1 MLNPMLMKEV
11 KMNHCFE
18 QGPIRPPS
26 EATSLLLRVT
36 RNCPW
41 NKCAFCHTYRGTKFE
56 LRSVDE
62 IKKDIQAMK
71 DIADEVTNLSRKIGE
86 GGQIS
91 KNVMRRIYDSKDFY
105 NDHTY
110 SVAAWLYF
118 GGENVFLQDAN
129 SLILK
134 TPDLVAVLDFLKEK
148 FPGIK
153 RITSYCR
160 SHTAAR
166 KTVAEFKQLKR
177 AGLSR
182 IHIGMESGC
191 DEVLSMINKGVTA
204 EDHIKAGL
212 NIRGAGIELSEYVM
226 PGLGGEK
233 WTLKH
238 AFDTAAVINAINPD
252 FVRLRTLHVVPGTQ
266 LDELMKKGEFK
277 PLADDEIIREIK
289 LFIESLDVKGTY
301 LASDHILN
309 LLEEL
314 EGRFPEDKQKILS
327 VIERYFDLSD
337 QDRLIFR
344 VGRRSGAFR
353 ALEDL
358 DEKETYLRLKSVV
371 DHYASQGRNLE
382 EEIAKIMNSY
392 I

>member
-1 MLNPMLMKEV
+1 
-11 KMNHCFE
+11 MNHSFE

-71 DIADEVTNLSRKIGE
+71 DIADEVANFSLKMGE
-86 GGQIS
+86 GGKVS
-91 KNVMRRIYDSKDFY
+91 KNVLQRIYKSEDFY
-105 NDHTY
+105 SDYMY

-134 TPDLVAVLDFLKEK
+134 TADLVAVLDFLKEQ

-166 KTVAEFKQLKR
+166 KTVAEFEQLKR

-191 DEVLSMINKGVTA
+191 DEVLSMINKGATA
-204 EDHIKAGL
+204 ADHIKAGL
-212 NIRGAGIELSEYVM
+212 NIRQAGIELSEYVM

-233 WTLKH
+233 WTRKH
-238 AFDTAAVINAINPD
+238 ASDTAHVINEINPD

-266 LDELMKKGEFK
+266 MDEMMKNGEFK
-277 PLADDEIIREIK
+277 PLNDEEILKEIK
-289 LFIESLDVKGTY
+289 LVIEELNVRGTY

-327 VIERYFDLSD
+327 VIDRYFNLSD
-337 QDRLIFR
+337 SDRQIFR
-344 VGRRSGAFR
+344 LGRRSGAFR
-353 ALEDL
+353 KLDDL
-358 DEKETYLRLKSVV
+358 ADKATYLRLKSVV
-371 DHYASQGRNLE
+371 DHYATQGGDLE
-382 EEIAKIMNSY
+382 EDIIKTMNNY

>member
-1 MLNPMLMKEV
+1 
-11 KMNHCFE
+11 MNYFFE

-26 EATSLLLRVT
+26 EAASLLIRVS

-41 NKCAFCHTYRGTKFE
+41 NKCAFCHTYRGSKFE
-56 LRSVDE
+56 LRSVEDV
-62 IKKDIQAMK
+62 KADIQAMK
-71 DIADEVTNLSRKIGE
+71 DIADEITGLSQKWGE
-86 GGQIS
+86 GGRVTRDVLRQIYNRKELS
-91 KNVMRRIYDSKDFY
+91 NDFVY
-105 NDHTY
+105 T
-110 SVAAWLYF
+110 VGAWLYF

-134 TPDLVAVLDFLKEK
+134 TADLVSILDFLKEK
-148 FPGIK
+148 FPQIK

-166 KTVAEFKQLKR
+166 KTAAEFEQLKK

-191 DEVLSMINKGVTA
+191 NEVLSLIRKGVTA

-212 NIRGAGIELSEYVM
+212 NIKQAGIELSEYVM
-226 PGLGGEK
+226 PGLGGVK
-233 WTLKH
+233 WTRQH
-238 AFDTAAVINAINPD
+238 ALDTASVLNAINPD
-252 FVRLRTLHVVPGTQ
+252 FIRLRTLHVVPGTQ
-266 LDELMKKGEFK
+266 LDELMKKGEFQ
-277 PLADDEIIREIK
+277 PLNDEEIVKEIK
-289 LFIESLDVKGTY
+289 LFIEALNVSGTY

-327 VIERYFDLSD
+327 VIDRYFALSD
-337 QDRLIFR
+337 EDRQIFR
-344 VGRRSGAFR
+344 LGRRSGQFGK
-353 ALEDL
+353 LDDL
-358 DEKETYLRLKSVV
+358 ADKETYLRLKSVV
-371 DHYASQGRNLE
+371 DRYAAQGRNLE
-382 EEIAKIMNSY
+382 EDIIETMNSY

>member
-1 MLNPMLMKEV
+1 MLMKEV
-11 KMNHCFE
+11 KINHCFE

-41 NKCAFCHTYRGTKFE
+41 NKCAFCHTYCGCKFE

-62 IKKDIQAMK
+62 IKKDIQAMTA
-71 DIADEVTNLSRKIGE
+71 IADEVADISRKMGE
-86 GGQIS
+86 GGEIN
-91 KNVMRRIYDSKDFY
+91 KNVLRRIYNGDDFY
-105 NDHTY
+105 SDHMY
-110 SVAAWLYF
+110 SMAAWLYF

-129 SLILK
+129 SLIMK
-134 TPDLVAVLDFLKEK
+134 TADLLAVLNFLNEK

-166 KTVAEFKQLKR
+166 KSVSEFEQLKR

-212 NIRGAGIELSEYVM
+212 NIKGAGIELSEYVM

-233 WTLKH
+233 WTRKH
-238 AFDTAAVINAINPD
+238 ALDTAAVINAINPD
-252 FVRLRTLHVVPGTQ
+252 FIRLRTLHVVPGTQ
-266 LDELMKKGEFK
+266 LDEMMKNGEFK

-289 LFIESLDVKGTY
+289 LFIENLEVKGNY

-314 EGRFPEDKQKILS
+314 EGRFPEAKQRILS
-327 VIERYFDLSD
+327 VIESYLDLSD
-337 QDRLIFR
+337 QDRQIFR
-344 VGRRSGAFR
+344 LGRRSGAFR
-353 ALEDL
+353 TLDDL
-358 DEKETYLRLKSVV
+358 ADQATYLRLKSVV
-371 DHYASQGRNLE
+371 DHYAATGENLDE
-382 EEIAKIMNSY
+382 DIIKTMNNF

>member
-1 MLNPMLMKEV
+1 MSN
-11 KMNHCFE
+11 CFE

-56 LRSVDE
+56 LRSVE
-62 IKKDIQAMK
+62 EVKKDIQAMK
-71 DIADEVTNLSRKIGE
+71 DMADKVTGLSWEWGE
-86 GGQIS
+86 GGHVNRSVLQ
-91 KNVMRRIYDSKDFY
+91 RIYNSRDFD
-105 NDHTY
+105 NDCLYT
-110 SVAAWLYF
+110 VAAWLYF

-134 TPDLVAVLDFLKEK
+134 TADLLAVLNFLKEK
-148 FPGIK
+148 FPKIK

-166 KTVAEFKQLKR
+166 KTVDEFKQLKN

-182 IHIGMESGC
+182 IHIGMESGS
-191 DEVLSMINKGVTA
+191 DEVLSLINKGVTA
-204 EDHIKAGL
+204 DDHIKAGL
-212 NIRGAGIELSEYVM
+212 NIRAAGIELSEYVM
-226 PGLGGEK
+226 PGLGGIKLTRE
-233 WTLKH
+233 H
-238 AFDTAAVINAINPD
+238 ALETARVINAINPD
-252 FVRLRTLHVVPGTQ
+252 FIRLRTLHVVPGTG
-266 LDELMKKGEFK
+266 LHELMKKCEFQ
-277 PLADDEIIREIK
+277 PLSDDDILREIK
-289 LFIESLDVKGTY
+289 LFIENLDVRGTY

-314 EGRFPEDKQKILS
+314 EGTFPEDKKRILFA
-327 VIERYFDLSD
+327 IERYFDLSD

-353 ALEDL
+353 TLDDL
-358 DEKETYLRLKSVV
+358 AEKETYLRLKSVV
-371 DHYASQGRNLE
+371 NHYASQGKNLE
-382 EEIAKIMNSY
+382 EDIIKTMNNY

>member
-1 MLNPMLMKEV
+1 
-11 KMNHCFE
+11 MNNYFE

-26 EATSLLLRVT
+26 EAASLLIRVT

-56 LRSVDE
+56 LRSVDDV
-62 IKKDIQAMK
+62 KKDIQAMK
-71 DIADEVTNLSRKIGE
+71 DIADKITGLSLKWGE
-86 GGQIS
+86 GGLVNREVLRQIYNS
-91 KNVMRRIYDSKDFY
+91 KEFY
-105 NDHTY
+105 NDFIY

-134 TPDLVAVLDFLKEK
+134 TADLVSILDFLKEK
-148 FPGIK
+148 FPQIK
-153 RITSYCR
+153 RITTYCR

-166 KTVAEFKQLKR
+166 KTATEFQQLKK

-182 IHIGMESGC
+182 IHIGMESGS
-191 DEVLSMINKGVTA
+191 DEVLSMIHKGVTA

-212 NIRGAGIELSEYVM
+212 NIKQAGIELSEYVM
-226 PGLGGEK
+226 PGLGGVK
-233 WTLKH
+233 WTRQH
-238 AFDTAAVINAINPD
+238 ALETARVINAINPD
-252 FVRLRTLHVVPGTQ
+252 FVRLRTLHVVPDTEM
-266 LDELMKKGEFK
+266 DELMKNGEFK
-277 PLADDEIIREIK
+277 PLGDEEILKEIK
-289 LFIESLDVKGTY
+289 LFIEELNVCGTY

-327 VIERYFDLSD
+327 VIERYFELPDE
-337 QDRLIFR
+337 DRLIFR
-344 VGRRSGAFR
+344 LGRRTGAFGK
-353 ALEDL
+353 LDDL
-358 DEKETYLRLKSVV
+358 ADKETYLRLKSVI
-371 DHYASQGRNLE
+371 DQYAAAGGNLE
-382 EEIAKIMNSY
+382 EDIIKTMNNY